1 MLTLV
6 SLQIVNEYNEL
17 LITQFENQKL
27 YFESLLLEYEE
38 HHERDISAIVRESLK
53 QNTKLKKMLAKLD
66 KGLKEKT
73 FLDDINENLS
83 RNKEIWIGIILKT
96 QERTLQFFR
105 RELMQSQY
113 GNQFNVMHNTHS
125 RPQTQSLTFQS
136 STVMYGGSD
145 GAYFTS
151 STTRIAGSDGEWEL
165 MQSTVRISL
174 TSCNNTH
181 SPSPQTPE
189 PHLSEFNFMATLLQ
203 GISNQM
209 VKWIQCKR
217 CTTSTKGERG
227 FKIRGSEFRNW
238 SPREQSLT
246 SQKTKDGDIVSL
258 QMKFL

>member
-96 QERTLQFFR
+96 QER
-105 RELMQSQY
+105 ELMQSQY

-151 STTRIAGSDGEWEL
+151 STTRIAGSDGGHTPSRHL
-165 MQSTVRISL
+165 KSDGQVDSMQTLHNIYKEEASRLEDQNSGTGVLGKKRGL
-174 TSCNNTH
+174 TSTE
-181 SPSPQTPE
+181 SGSGSTESQIDE
-189 PHLSEFNFMATLLQ
+189 STLCLEAAGGAKQ
-203 GISNQM
+203 DLY
-209 VKWIQCKR
+209 
-217 CTTSTKGERG
+217 
-227 FKIRGSEFRNW
+227 
-238 SPREQSLT
+238 SL
-246 SQKTKDGDIVSL
+246 G
-258 QMKFL
+258 

>member
-1 MLTLV
+1 MLTPIQSFLFKFV
-6 SLQIVNEYNEL
+6 YSNTKVKKIVNEYDEL
-17 LITQFENQKL
+17 LTTQLENQKL

-96 QERTLQFFR
+96 QE

-189 PHLSEFNFMATLLQ
+189 PHLSEFNFMEKEASRLEDQNSGTGVL
-203 GISNQM
+203 G
-209 VKWIQCKR
+209 KKR
-217 CTTSTKGERG
+217 GLTSTES
-227 FKIRGSEFRNW
+227 GSGSTE
-238 SPREQSLT
+238 SQIDESTLCLEAAGGAKQDLYSL
-246 SQKTKDGDIVSL
+246 G
-258 QMKFL
+258 